1 MLLRRMI
8 EHVRAQNWT
17 AVAIDFVIVVV
28 GVFIGIQVANWNDG
42 QAAKRRGADYAQRL
56 VVDLSSDLAYRRA
69 IAGYYESV
77 LQSASTAVVL
87 LASAQ
92 PNPTELVVNTYR
104 ATEFAF
110 TPQTRSTW
118 DEIVSSG
125 EIGLLPRAAV
135 EHGLA
140 FYYGANAADLAA
152 EAIVDSPLRQRVR
165 RAIPHPV
172 QQAIRGSCSD
182 TRDRLGYIDGFT
194 AECRLD
200 VSDRDILA
208 AVTALKNDPELLGD
222 LTLHFSVLNTTRASL
237 RREIGFLESAIKSLG
252 GDESRRE

>member
-1 MLLRRMI
+1 MGSLRIVIAYALWSPRPIDRLRLRLEAGYRSRSLGPGGRCVLLRRMI

-28 GVFIGIQVANWNDG
+28 GVFIGIQVANWNDR

-135 EHGLA
+135 ERGLA

-152 EAIVDSPLRQRVR
+152 RGHRRLAIAAARPARNSASRPAGDPRLLQRYARPVGLHR
-165 RAIPHPV
+165 R
-172 QQAIRGSCSD
+172 
-182 TRDRLGYIDGFT
+182 
-194 AECRLD
+194 
-200 VSDRDILA
+200 
-208 AVTALKNDPELLGD
+208 
-222 LTLHFSVLNTTRASL
+222 LH
-237 RREIGFLESAIKSLG
+237 RRMPPGCF
-252 GDESRRE
+252 R